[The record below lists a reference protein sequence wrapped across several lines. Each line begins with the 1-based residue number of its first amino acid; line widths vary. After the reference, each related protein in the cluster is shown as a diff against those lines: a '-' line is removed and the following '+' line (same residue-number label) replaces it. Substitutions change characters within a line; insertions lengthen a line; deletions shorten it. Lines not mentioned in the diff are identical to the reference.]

1 MVTMQQIADACGVSR
16 GTVDRALHNKPG
28 IRPEVADRVREKA
41 RDMGYISARLMPS
54 LLNTWKI
61 GVVLHSAASDFV
73 KELAHLFEQFPNS
86 SLLALMPLANSLIRE
101 KINQISEKNG
111 IPVVTLNTDIGD
123 ANRLAYIGPDDIAAG
138 RSAAAL
144 MGMLTGGRGHILPIL
159 GQQSGHYADSQRLT
173 GFLEEM
179 SADYPNIEIL
189 HPECCFLDGELAKRI
204 TCRAIQADPELNGIF
219 VSSMGRRGV
228 AKALQET
235 GTAGKIHMIIHD
247 ITPSNLSLVRQ
258 GIVDFVIGQ
267 DIETQGTRPIQIL
280 YEYLS
285 NHQMPEQRIQLT
297 DISIK
302 FRCNIPPEA

>member
-1 MVTMQQIADACGVSR
+1 M
-16 GTVDRALHNKPG
+16 
-28 IRPEVADRVREKA
+28 
-41 RDMGYISARLMPS
+41 
-54 LLNTWKI
+54 
-61 GVVLHSAASDFV
+61 
-73 KELAHLFEQFPNS
+73 
-86 SLLALMPLANSLIRE
+86 
-101 KINQISEKNG
+101 QIS
-111 IPVVTLNTDIGD
+111 
-123 ANRLAYIGPDDIAAG
+123 
-138 RSAAAL
+138 
-144 MGMLTGGRGHILPIL
+144 
-159 GQQSGHYADSQRLT
+159 
-173 GFLEEM
+173 
-179 SADYPNIEIL
+179 
-189 HPECCFLDGELAKRI
+189 CFLDGELAKRI

>member
-1 MVTMQQIADACGVSR
+1 MDGVDIQHQLALIDELVEIEHIDA
-16 GTVDRALHNKPG
+16 
-28 IRPEVADRVREKA
+28 
-41 RDMGYISARLMPS
+41 
-54 LLNTWKI
+54 
-61 GVVLHSAASDFV
+61 
-73 KELAHLFEQFPNS
+73 
-86 SLLALMPLANSLIRE
+86 LALMPLANSLIRE

-179 SADYPNIEIL
+179 SANYPDIEIL

-302 FRCNIPPEA
+302 FRYNIPPEA